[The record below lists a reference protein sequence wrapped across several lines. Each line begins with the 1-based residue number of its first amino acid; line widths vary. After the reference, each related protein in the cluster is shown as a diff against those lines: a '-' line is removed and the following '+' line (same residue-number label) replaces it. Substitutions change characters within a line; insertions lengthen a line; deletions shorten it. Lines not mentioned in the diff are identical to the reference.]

1 MSSYIICAIRLQNN
15 KWFIETVPDKYWQND
30 ICNDCQI
37 KYEFVRNNKPGE
49 VIEYIQLSS
58 DIEIDYYVKKYMK
71 FYGIDNVRGG
81 SYSNT
86 TMSVDTIHHIHNE
99 IAHKFID
106 IDMEYATLNKIYDT
120 YSDIHKWKKTQ
131 VIDEIYKLNNTYQQ
145 FRQESALLNKLR
157 NAGKMNRDILHD
169 LQWLCNRIVYYTNNS
184 LLLTNTGDPSQSKYE
199 PPISDIIRYKDV
211 LAKLQMLYA
220 MYTEHIDDGGSS
232 AESTRFEP
240 KLYLMQPKMIFDTFF
255 YHADK
260 TELLKTNF
268 EISEKMV
275 NFYEYVYYRI
285 INRTDELTFDVNS
298 YGYKYEDQFKFTLAF
313 LQQYCEA

>member
-1 MSSYIICAIRLQNN
+1 
-15 KWFIETVPDKYWQND
+15 
-30 ICNDCQI
+30 
-37 KYEFVRNNKPGE
+37 
-49 VIEYIQLSS
+49 
-58 DIEIDYYVKKYMK
+58 
-71 FYGIDNVRGG
+71 
-81 SYSNT
+81 
-86 TMSVDTIHHIHNE
+86 
-99 IAHKFID
+99 
-106 IDMEYATLNKIYDT
+106 
-120 YSDIHKWKKTQ
+120 
-131 VIDEIYKLNNTYQQ
+131 
-145 FRQESALLNKLR
+145 
-157 NAGKMNRDILHD
+157 MNRDILHD